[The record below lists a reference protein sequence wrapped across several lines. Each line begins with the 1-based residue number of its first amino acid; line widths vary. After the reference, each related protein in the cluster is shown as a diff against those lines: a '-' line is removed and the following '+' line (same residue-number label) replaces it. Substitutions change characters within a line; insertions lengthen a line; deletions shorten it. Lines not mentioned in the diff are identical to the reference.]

1 MITEI
6 DSKLTNKRAVVNK
19 KLVGHYQDAYD
30 CEAGC
35 TCENISV
42 EYDQIIGWQKDLSIR
57 VTEYNK
63 NLNGLIENEKEI
75 IASCPAYIYDSDGNA
90 FFDYSAPV
98 EVAPEELEPP
108 VELIEMDETVDG
120 GNDTLPTDAQDMQD
134 LAEDTEA
141 DLTEI
146 ERALDGGVSAD
157 VAPVD
162 NVEPAI
168 DETPLEDSGFDSGEE
183 LEPSTDDF
191 AVERAEGAER
201 L

>member
-57 VTEYNK
+57 VAEYNK

-98 EVAPEELEPP
+98 VPELKVVEPT
-108 VELIEMDETVDG
+108 IEG
-120 GNDTLPTDAQDMQD
+120 GNDTLPTDEQDMQD
-134 LAEDTEA
+134 LAADTNQELS
-141 DLTEI
+141 DLEK
-146 ERALDGGVSAD
+146 ALS
-157 VAPVD
+157 
-162 NVEPAI
+162 E
-168 DETPLEDSGFDSGEE
+168 
-183 LEPSTDDF
+183 
-191 AVERAEGAER
+191 
-201 L
+201 